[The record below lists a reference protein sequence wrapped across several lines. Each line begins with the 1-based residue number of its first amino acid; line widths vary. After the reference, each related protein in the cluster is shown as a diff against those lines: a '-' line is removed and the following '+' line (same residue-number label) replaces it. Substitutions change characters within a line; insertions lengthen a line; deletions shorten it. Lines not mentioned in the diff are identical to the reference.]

1 MRTVAF
7 LMTMSS
13 LSALAELVDRVAAMV
28 NQEVI
33 TWSEVRWAA
42 HLAPDTDGKPEE
54 AERRALE
61 NLIEQHLIA
70 QQMVE
75 MPEVA
80 EVEITVVYDRIREKF
95 ASDEAFRRSLFEAGL
110 DEDELRK
117 MIRRQVG
124 TYKFVDS
131 RFRPF
136 IILLPE
142 EVEDYYRLK
151 YVPEL
156 RRRRIET
163 IPPLDEVHDK
173 IQALLTEEKLDQEIR
188 RWLEDL
194 KKRAEIRRFL

>member
-1 MRTVAF
+1 MLFSLCAVA
-7 LMTMSS
+7 
-13 LSALAELVDRVAAMV
+13 EIVDRVAATV
-28 NQEVI
+28 NQAVI

-42 HLAPDTDGKPEE
+42 QLVPDLNGDPQE

-70 QQMVE
+70 QQMVGS
-75 MPEVA
+75 PEVEVADA
-80 EVEITVVYDRIREKF
+80 EVGGVYERIREKF
-95 ASDEAFRRSLFEAGL
+95 PSDEALRRALFQAGL
-110 DEDELRK
+110 NQEEVRK
-117 MIRRQVG
+117 MVRRQVAA
-124 TYKFVDS
+124 YKFVDA

-136 IILLPE
+136 IIVLPE

-151 YVPEL
+151 YVPDL
-156 RRRRIET
+156 RRRRIGT